1 MELITV
7 DLKERTY
14 PVIIGGDILPNSGK
28 FIKKIPDITSVFI
41 ITNKKIKNLYGAKLA
56 QSLQRAQLQAHFLQ
70 VADTEK
76 SKSIATWINAIYNI
90 SAHDK
95 DRASCVVALGGGVI
109 GDLAGFVAACYRRGV
124 PLVQI
129 PTTLLAQVDSSIGG
143 KTAVDLPFAK
153 NLIGAFYQP
162 KMVISDVKLLK
173 SLPAFEIR
181 NGMAEIIKYAVIMD
195 KSLFYYL
202 ENNLK
207 RLMRLDEKPLSDVI
221 LRCSQLK
228 AKVVS
233 ADEKEIS
240 GYRSILNFGHTIGH
254 AIEAAASYTKKIT
267 HGQAVA
273 TGMLCACDIATDT
286 GLLKKKEAERIEA
299 LIKAAG
305 LAAITPRLSTPDIFN
320 AMSYDKKIVAGKLKF
335 ILPVSI
341 GHAAV
346 CTGIDKKII
355 RKAIDK
361 RLRV

>member
-7 DLKERTY
+7 NLKERTY
-14 PVIIGGDILPNSGK
+14 PVIIGANTLPHAGK
-28 FIKKIPDITSVFI
+28 FIRKIPDVTSAFI
-41 ITNKKIKNLYGAKLA
+41 ITNKKIKNLYGAMLA
-56 QSLQRAQLQAHFLQ
+56 QSLRKAQLKAYFLQ

-76 SKSIATWINAIYNI
+76 SKSIAAWINAIYSI

-95 DRASCVVALGGGVI
+95 DRSSCVVALGGGVI

-124 PLVQI
+124 PLIQI

-162 KMVISDVKLLK
+162 KMVISDIGLLK
-173 SLPAFEIR
+173 SLPTLEIR

-195 KSLFYYL
+195 KGLFCYL

-207 RLMRLDEKPLSDVI
+207 YIMRLDERRLLDVVS
-221 LRCSQLK
+221 RCSQLK

-254 AIEAAASYTKKIT
+254 AIEAAASYTKKVT

-273 TGMLCACDIATDT
+273 MGMLCACDIALDA
-286 GLLKKKEAERIEA
+286 GLLQEKEAKRIES
-299 LIKAAG
+299 LIKSAG
-305 LAAITPRLSTPDIFN
+305 LGNAMPKLSTPDIFN
-320 AMSYDKKIVAGKLKF
+320 AMSYDKKITAGRLKF

-341 GHAAV
+341 GHAIV
-346 CTGIDKKII
+346 CTGIDKNII
-355 RKAIDK
+355 KKSIDK
-361 RLRV
+361 RLRA